1 VLEYS
6 RFGSFIW
13 LAGCRGFFAAGT
25 TPSDAGVGRRAAADL
40 LFSIRRRNGLLF
52 AKAHYSLNSSTLM
65 MVTGSEEVFS
75 AQ

>member
-1 VLEYS
+1 MLEYS

-13 LAGCRGFFAAGT
+13 LAGCRAFSLPGA
-25 TPSDAGVGRRAAADL
+25 TPGDARVGRRAAADL